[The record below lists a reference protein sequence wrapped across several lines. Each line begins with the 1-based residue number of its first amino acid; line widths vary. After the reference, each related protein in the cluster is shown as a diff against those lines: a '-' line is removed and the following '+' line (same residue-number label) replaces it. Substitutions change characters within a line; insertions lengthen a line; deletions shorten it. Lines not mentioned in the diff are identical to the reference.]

1 MQTTES
7 AGFPASR
14 ASRAV
19 RGILGWRSVF
29 LVLLAVPALGP
40 VGVILAQSFDTSG
53 LGEPF
58 RFGVG
63 AWRAVLGA
71 PETLSTFTTS
81 LLLTVRVPAGLA
93 IGFAIAW
100 AVVRLRV
107 PGHQVFEYLC
117 WFAYFLPTVPM
128 VSGWVLLMDRDFGLL
143 NAAVEGLGLPAP
155 FDIRSPG
162 GIVWVHLSL
171 QTVPLLTIL
180 TIPALRL
187 LDRTPEDAA
196 LVAGARPARVLGR
209 VILPL
214 VAPAI
219 LLAGLASW
227 IKALEAFEVEQLLGE
242 RVASFVVS
250 TRIYGMV
257 SSEPPRM
264 AEAMALSMIF
274 LLLLLG
280 LGLLYSRALRW
291 RGQGAAN
298 RGEGSGGARPSY
310 GTLLRR
316 SVSVAVGLYLAI
328 TILLPFGMLVM
339 GSFMKLFGFFA
350 LDQVWTTSNW
360 SRVLGSAS
368 FGASL
373 RATLTLGLAT
383 ALPGALL
390 FGLIAAG
397 MTRLRGPQAAAAAV
411 LVWLPWAFP
420 GIILGVAILEVSLT
434 FPGMRMLHGTIAPL
448 ILGLLIRDL
457 PIGVHVMRNAL
468 TETDSTMAD
477 AARISGA
484 GWLRTFLRISLPL
497 QMPALTLVFL
507 ILFAGAIRDVGT
519 IILVAPPGF
528 QTLSLQTFNYISNS
542 QFEMAT
548 VLGTIVALLALAISV
563 LAHLLGRR
571 LGSVRSAVGTRA

>member
-19 RGILGWRSVF
+19 RGILGWRSAF

-81 LLLTVRVPAGLA
+81 LLLTARVPAGLA

-128 VSGWVLLMDRDFGLL
+128 VSGWVLLMDRDF
-143 NAAVEGLGLPAP
+143 
-155 FDIRSPG
+155 DIRSPG

-180 TIPALRL
+180 MIPALRL
-187 LDRTPEDAA
+187 LDRSPEEAA
-196 LVAGARPARVLGR
+196 LVAGARPVRVLGR

-257 SSEPPRM
+257 SSEPSRM

-274 LLLLLG
+274 LLTLLG

-298 RGEGSGGARPSY
+298 RGEGSSGARPSY

-548 VLGTIVALLALAISV
+548 VLGTIVALLALAVSV

>member
-1 MQTTES
+1 MRE
-7 AGFPASR
+7 
-14 ASRAV
+14 
-19 RGILGWRSVF
+19 ILGWRSAF

-53 LGEPF
+53 LGDPF

-81 LLLTVRVPAGLA
+81 LLLTVRVPAGLM

-128 VSGWVLLMDRDFGLL
+128 VSGWVLLMDRDFGIL
-143 NAAVEGLGLPAP
+143 NAAVAGLGLPAP

-171 QTVPLLTIL
+171 QTVPFLTIL
-180 TIPALRL
+180 MIPALRL
-187 LDRTPEDAA
+187 LDRVPEDAA

-214 VAPAI
+214 IVPAI

-227 IKALEAFEVEQLLGE
+227 IKALEAFEVEQLLAE

-250 TRIYGMV
+250 TRIYSMV

-280 LGLLYSRALRW
+280 LGLLYSRAQRW

-298 RGEGSGGARPSY
+298 RGEGNGGARPAYS
-310 GTLLRR
+310 TLLRR

-350 LDQVWTTSNW
+350 IDQVWTTSNW

-373 RATLTLGLAT
+373 RGTLTLGLAT

-397 MTRLRGPQAAAAAV
+397 MTRLRGRQAAAASV

-448 ILGLLIRDL
+448 I
-457 PIGVHVMRNAL
+457 AL
-468 TETDSTMAD
+468 
-477 AARISGA
+477 
-484 GWLRTFLRISLPL
+484 F
-497 QMPALTLVFL
+497 
-507 ILFAGAIRDVGT
+507 
-519 IILVAPPGF
+519 PGF
-528 QTLSLQTFNYISNS
+528 
-542 QFEMAT
+542 
-548 VLGTIVALLALAISV
+548 G
-563 LAHLLGRR
+563 
-571 LGSVRSAVGTRA
+571 

>member
-1 MQTTES
+1 M
-7 AGFPASR
+7 R
-14 ASRAV
+14 AF
-19 RGILGWRSVF
+19 LGWRSAF

-58 RFGVG
+58 RFGYD

-71 PETLSTFTTS
+71 PETLGTFATS
-81 LLLTVRVPAGLA
+81 LLLTVRVPVGLA

-107 PGHQVFEYLC
+107 PGHQLFEYLC

-128 VSGWVLLMDRDFGLL
+128 VSGWVLLLDRDFGLL
-143 NAAVEGLGLPAP
+143 NAAVAGLGLPAP

-180 TIPALRL
+180 MIPALRL
-187 LDRTPEDAA
+187 LDRTHEDAA

-242 RVASFVVS
+242 RLASFVVS

-257 SSEPPRM
+257 STEPPRM
-264 AEAMALSMIF
+264 AEAMALSMILLV
-274 LLLLLG
+274 LLLA

-298 RGEGSGGARPSY
+298 RGEQGGGGARQSY
-310 GTLLRR
+310 GTALRR
-316 SVSVAVGLYLAI
+316 AASVAVGLYLAI
-328 TILLPFGMLVM
+328 TILLPFAMLVM
-339 GSFMKLFGFFA
+339 GSFMKLFGFFS

-360 SRVLGSAS
+360 SRVLGSAD

-397 MTRLRGPQAAAAAV
+397 MTRLRGTQAAAASV

-420 GIILGVAILEVSLT
+420 GIILGVAILEASLT
-434 FPGMRMLHGTIAPL
+434 LPGLRMLHGTIAPL

-468 TETDSTMAD
+468 AETDSTMAD

-507 ILFAGAIRDVGT
+507 VLFAGAIRDVGT
-519 IILVAPPGF
+519 ILLVAPPGF
-528 QTLSLQTFNYISNS
+528 QTLSLQTFNYIANS

-548 VLGTIVALLALAISV
+548 VLGTIVALLALAVSV